1 MCHCPIRLQGLI
13 VALFALRSFGCVDS
27 IQDTV
32 ESHVALRVREGP
44 PLQVLG
50 PRTVYGETIL
60 DTAEAHSYTYHRI
73 SPTWRLENLR
83 HIWHSVQVKVTEQED
98 SCVLR
103 LLVYE
108 CSLNN
113 TASPNVATQVTGF
126 RAHPSSPIVA
136 DLPPFGDAIHV
147 RVHCERAAPAGDAC
161 TKGGGWYTIQMSN
174 DFQPIYPALTFAATA
189 AFWLAPYL
197 CRLKTTYYLMS
208 AATAFMLMS
217 LVMPS
222 QITQLSP
229 SHRQSAANSLM
240 EWVARVPAHL
250 RGSNPSAELLIKWLW
265 PFQQIWTFAMHRS
278 WETDQFETVKF
289 VGAVVWLGASLL
301 LGCAAVKCSMVFDP
315 LHGRVRPAVAET
327 LQLTTRAVAVIVV
340 LLYSASRDPSIR
352 MAASLV
358 WAGSLVA
365 PGSWILSLVGRC
377 VFCAPGVFFAKIRS
391 GADNHH
397 ESMKRCDG
405 SAYGDPEPHI
415 SPAPMPT
422 LFTHRLCS
430 DEVRRRMI
438 RTTHAQMDMLKRNL
452 EFQTWWRNAPSN
464 TQDCPVDEGA
474 NSGSDGDS
482 DIVGVRWHNE

>member
-174 DFQPIYPALTFAATA
+174 DFQPIYPAAYIRGDGGFLVSALPVSVEDDLLPDERGDRVHADVSGDAKPNHATLSKPPPERSQQPDGVGRPGA
-189 AFWLAPYL
+189 
-197 CRLKTTYYLMS
+197 CSS
-208 AATAFMLMS
+208 AGKQ
-217 LVMPS
+217 PE
-222 QITQLSP
+222 
-229 SHRQSAANSLM
+229 R
-240 EWVARVPAHL
+240 
-250 RGSNPSAELLIKWLW
+250 
-265 PFQQIWTFAMHRS
+265 
-278 WETDQFETVKF
+278 
-289 VGAVVWLGASLL
+289 GAVDQVALAIPTNLDFCDAQKLGDGSVRDGEVCWSGGMAGSQLA
-301 LGCAAVKCSMVFDP
+301 LGLAAVKCSMVFDP